1 MLEDAQQGGW
11 NFIVQKYMEQ
21 PLLIGS
27 DLRKCDIRLWI
38 CVTSWNPAVVWAW
51 SDPYFRLASRPFTW
65 DKTQVSDPFV
75 HLTNRTVQ
83 KELGDAKAELPS
95 EDEPHIWLLP
105 AFLSWAQEGLPNISG
120 GASDRWTSF
129 TWPRILE
136 AVRMAV
142 RSCKEDVGAHPA
154 GCFELFG
161 FDFLLDSEMRPWLLE
176 ANSSPDLCED
186 AGPSLR
192 EMTET
197 ALAEMLQLKIG
208 LQDCR

>member
-1 MLEDAQQGGW
+1 GPAKHFRGG
-11 NFIVQKYMEQ
+11 KRS
-21 PLLIGS
+21 L
-27 DLRKCDIRLWI
+27 D
-38 CVTSWNPAVVWAW
+38 
-51 SDPYFRLASRPFTW
+51 
-65 DKTQVSDPFV
+65 
-75 HLTNRTVQ
+75 
-83 KELGDAKAELPS
+83 EL
-95 EDEPHIWLLP
+95 
-105 AFLSWAQEGLPNISG
+105 Q
-120 GASDRWTSF
+120 
-129 TWPRILE
+129 PRILE

-176 ANSSPDLCED
+176 D

-208 LQDCR
+208 LQDCRVQLPQGLQRPERDEAVV